1 MQLVANVVALTLDI
15 VCLCTTGGVSSLV
28 SVCSDTY
35 YWDSKQETF
44 FQLLRRLHESSK
56 ENDFFPEV
64 KVPRAFQGILF
75 QEPLIKY
82 LKNEDIYYRSR
93 L

>member
-1 MQLVANVVALTLDI
+1 MQYACVLQV
-15 VCLCTTGGVSSLV
+15 
-28 SVCSDTY
+28 TY
-35 YWDSKQETF
+35 QVLFLFVLMFMHWDSKQETF
-44 FQLLRRLHESSK
+44 FQLLRKLHESSK
-56 ENDFFPEV
+56 ENDFFPGV
-64 KVPRAFQGILF
+64 KVPRAFQGVLF

>member
-1 MQLVANVVALTLDI
+1 MLYACVLLATCHVLL
-15 VCLCTTGGVSSLV
+15 L
-28 SVCSDTY
+28 SVLMPLH
-35 YWDSKQETF
+35 WDSKQETF

-56 ENDFFPEV
+56 ENDFFPGV

>member
-1 MQLVANVVALTLDI
+1 MLYACVLQE
-15 VCLCTTGGVSSLV
+15 
-28 SVCSDTY
+28 TY
-35 YWDSKQETF
+35 QVLFLFAQIPIYWDSKQETF

>member
-1 MQLVANVVALTLDI
+1 MLYACVLQV
-15 VCLCTTGGVSSLV
+15 
-28 SVCSDTY
+28 TY
-35 YWDSKQETF
+35 QVLFLFVLMFMHWDSKQETF

-56 ENDFFPEV
+56 EKDFFPGV
-64 KVPRAFQGILF
+64 RVPRAFQGLLF
-75 QEPLIKY
+75 QETLIKY